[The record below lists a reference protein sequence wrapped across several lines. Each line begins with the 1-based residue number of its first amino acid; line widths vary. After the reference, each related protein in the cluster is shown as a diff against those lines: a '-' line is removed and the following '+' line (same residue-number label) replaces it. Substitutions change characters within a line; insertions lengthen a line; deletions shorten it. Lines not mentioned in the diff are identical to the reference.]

1 LLDGWVYRNEEIG
14 ALLIEGY
21 TKMVSVTILVGVLN
35 EISGIE
41 THVFA
46 A

>member
-1 LLDGWVYRNEEIG
+1 LPDGWACRDEEIG
-14 ALLIEGY
+14 AFLVEGY
-21 TKMVSVTILVGVLN
+21 VSKVSTHYVGVLN
-35 EISGIE
+35 EISRIE